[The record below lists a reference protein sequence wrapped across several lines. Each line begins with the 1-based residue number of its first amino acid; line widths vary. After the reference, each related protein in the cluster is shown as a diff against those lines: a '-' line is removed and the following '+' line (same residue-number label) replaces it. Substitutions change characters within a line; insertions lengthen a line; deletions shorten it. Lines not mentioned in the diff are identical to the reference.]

1 MTVPSR
7 VEACVLLLELKP
19 SPRLVR
25 HATAVA
31 EIAAFLAWRTEG
43 RGIPIDRRLVES
55 AALLHDIDKAIP
67 RRGQPHGEA
76 GARWLAEHG
85 YPELSEAVA
94 SHPVSRL
101 GDDTRYA
108 AFASSTSRETRIVAY
123 ADKCAAQRLEPM
135 NRRFLRWERRHPEL
149 DASLARARE
158 RALALER
165 EVCDAAGVAPEAV
178 RRLRWVRAAMT
189 RAERQQRRG
198 EPGPV
203 SHHRTSESATAGSGA
218 AS

>member
-1 MTVPSR
+1 M
-7 VEACVLLLELKP
+7 
-19 SPRLVR
+19 
-25 HATAVA
+25 
-31 EIAAFLAWRTEG
+31 
-43 RGIPIDRRLVES
+43 ES